1 LCGKLEIQ
9 YMFIQELIGREP
21 EILSLNEATTSP
33 RAELIAVYGR
43 RRVGKTFLIRTVYEQ
58 NIVFELTGLKD
69 ANLTAQLENFSD
81 TLADTFKPPIPLE
94 RPTKWMQAFRQ
105 LIHFIE
111 ADIREEK
118 KVIFLDEFP
127 WLDTPKSGF
136 LQAFDHFWNNWA
148 SRKSNLIVVICG
160 SAASWMIHN
169 IVRNKGGL
177 HNRLTRRIRLSPFNL
192 YETERF
198 LKKQGVVLERYQILE
213 LYMALGGIPQY
224 LMDVKPGES
233 PMQTIDRL
241 CFTNEGWL
249 RHEFQDLYP
258 ALFDNAEKHLEVVR
272 ALGEKPYGMTRT
284 DIMDACSTTTGGT
297 ITNVLNE
304 LLQSGFISD
313 YVPFGKTS
321 RDVIYKLSDEYSLFY
336 LKFIENS
343 KSMGSGT
350 WLSKSTSASY
360 TVWCGFAFEHICLKH
375 IPQIKKALG
384 IAAVYTEHSIWRY
397 KPKASEETGGAQ
409 IDLLFDRND
418 RCINLIEIKFSVKGF
433 TIDKKYAEELRH
445 KRWIFMEKTQ
455 TKKSVFLTMMTTF
468 GVKTNEH
475 YLSAVQNQIMMP
487 ALFEPL

>member
-1 LCGKLEIQ
+1 ML
-9 YMFIQELIGREP
+9 IQELIGREP
-21 EILSLNEATTSP
+21 EIATLQEATVSP

-69 ANLTAQLENFSD
+69 ANLADQLENFSD
-81 TLADTFKPPIPLE
+81 TLADTFKPPIPLA
-94 RPTKWMQAFRQ
+94 RPTKWMEAFRQ
-105 LIHFIE
+105 LTHFIE
-111 ADIREEK
+111 ADTRTEK
-118 KVIFLDEFP
+118 KVVFLDEFP

-160 SAASWMIHN
+160 SAASWMIQN

-177 HNRLTRRIRLSPFNL
+177 HNRLTRRMRLFPFNL
-192 YETERF
+192 YETER
-198 LKKQGVVLERYQILE
+198 LLIQQGIVLERYQILE

-224 LMDVKPGES
+224 LMDVKAGES
-233 PMQTIDRL
+233 PAQTIDRL
-241 CFTNEGWL
+241 CFTHEGWL

-284 DIMDACSTTTGGT
+284 DIMEACDMTTGGSLT
-297 ITNVLNE
+297 TVLDE

-321 RDVIYKLSDEYSLFY
+321 RDVIYKLTDEYSLFY

-343 KSMGSGT
+343 KSMGGGT
-350 WLSKSTSASY
+350 WLAKSAGASY
-360 TVWCGFAFEHICLKH
+360 TTWCGFAFENICLKH

-384 IAAVYTEHSIWRY
+384 IAAVYTEHSAWRY
-397 KPKASEETGGAQ
+397 KPKASEGTDTGGAQ

-418 RCINLIEIKFSVKGF
+418 RCINLIEIKFSVGAF
-433 TIDKKYAEELRH
+433 TIDKKYAEELRN
-445 KRWIFMEKTQ
+445 KRWVFMERTQ
-455 TKKSVFLTMMTTF
+455 TKKSVFMTMLTTF

-475 YLSAVQNQIMMP
+475 YLGTVQNQINMS
-487 ALFEPL
+487 ALFAPL